1 MWLSHHGRWGRKA
14 SVDDVEL
21 LFLRKQKRICQL
33 LLPRLDWNDGKGIYG
48 YNTICWWEH
57 MVSVVWW
64 LSCSPNMQKGPGSES
79 SGNRFTWG
87 SFMAQL
93 VKNPPAI
100 QKTWVRSLGWENPL
114 ERGTATHSSILAWR
128 IPWTVSSKGSQRVRH
143 DWATF
148 TFTEKSNWCLWSL
161 LCIGIGSETLPMV
174 PHMLFH

>member
-1 MWLSHHGRWGRKA
+1 MWLSCHGRGGRRA
-14 SVDDVEL
+14 SADDVEL
-21 LFLRKQKRICQL
+21 LFLRKQKSVCQL
-33 LLPRLDWNDGKGIYG
+33 LFLRPDWNDGKGIYG
-48 YNTICWWEH
+48 YNTISCKVRSFH
-57 MVSVVWW
+57 SVVIITFT
-64 LSCSPNMQKGPGSES
+64 LHAKRPGSES
-79 SGNRFTWG
+79 SGNSFTWD
-87 SFMAQL
+87 SLVTQL

-100 QKTWVRSLGWENPL
+100 QEPWVRSLGW
-114 ERGTATHSSILAWR
+114 GTATHCSILAWR